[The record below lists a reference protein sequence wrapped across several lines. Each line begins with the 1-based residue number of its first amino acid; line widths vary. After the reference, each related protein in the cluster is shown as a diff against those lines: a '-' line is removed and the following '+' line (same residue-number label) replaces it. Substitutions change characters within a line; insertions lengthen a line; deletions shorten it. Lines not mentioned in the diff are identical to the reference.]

1 MSDTGLR
8 IRQAAS
14 LLHDWAAPGDA
25 IAQWTHF
32 VTSTCNA
39 RCQHCFY
46 PINQKK
52 HELTLEEIE
61 RFVRTLPP
69 IRLLLFSGGEP
80 FLRKDLPEII
90 AAYHRHCRFFTAS
103 IPTNGWSA
111 AKITAMTE
119 RILEIDPSLHLGV
132 TVSLDGMGPYHD
144 QVRRLPGLWDNA
156 IETLHALS
164 ALSERFPNLTVGV
177 NTVYMRENQADL
189 EPLLEYI
196 FDQVRPTFHTL
207 IYIRGNP
214 LGDPSLATQLDVGR
228 YLQLSKWLD
237 ARYGDD
243 TRWRAGWR
251 GVRARARHEV
261 NRQRYEYIARQA
273 RGGGFEGFCL
283 AGERE
288 FVLQETGDVFGCE
301 LIEERIA
308 NIRELGYDY
317 GRVLSAADAFV
328 AAKRARLCKCTH
340 ECNTRTKILFDRR
353 QALPIAAA
361 ALGLRRAPTEAT

>member
-1 MSDTGLR
+1 VSGGGLR
-8 IRQAAS
+8 LRQAAS
-14 LLHDWAAPGDA
+14 MLHDWVAPGEA

-39 RCQHCFY
+39 RCRHCFY

-52 HELTLEEIE
+52 DELSLEEIR
-61 RFVRTLPP
+61 RFVGTLPP

-90 AAYHRHCRFFTAS
+90 RAYHEQCRFFTTS

-111 AKITAMTE
+111 DKIGEMTQ
-119 RILEIDPSLHLGV
+119 RICEIAPDLHLGV
-132 TVSLDGMGPYHD
+132 SVSLDGMAGYHD
-144 QVRRLPGLWDNA
+144 QVRRLPKLWDNGIA
-156 IETLHALS
+156 TLHRLKALS
-164 ALSERFPNLTVGV
+164 RQFPNLTVGV

-189 EPLLEYI
+189 EPLLQYV
-196 FDQVRPTFHTL
+196 FDEVRPTFHTL
-207 IYIRGNP
+207 IFIRGNP
-214 LGDPSLATQLDVGR
+214 LVDPTLATDLDTGR
-228 YLQLSKWLD
+228 YLALQGWLD
-237 ARYGDD
+237 DHYGAD
-243 TRWRAGWR
+243 RSWSAGWR

-273 RGGGFEGFCL
+273 RGGAFEGFCL

-288 FVLQETGDVFGCE
+288 FVMSETGDIFGCE

-308 NIRELGYDY
+308 NVREMDY
-317 GRVLSAADAFV
+317 AYPKVLAAADAFV
-328 AAKRARLCKCTH
+328 AAKRARLCRCTH

-361 ALGLRRAPTEAT
+361 ALGLRRVGSA

>member
-1 MSDTGLR
+1 MSSGGLR
-8 IRQAAS
+8 LRQAAS
-14 LLHDWAAPGDA
+14 LLHDWVAPGGA

-46 PINQKK
+46 PINQRKN
-52 HELTLEEIE
+52 ELTLEEIE
-61 RFVRTLPP
+61 RFVQTMPP

-80 FLRKDLPEII
+80 FLRKDLPEIV

-111 AKITAMTE
+111 AKIGAMTE
-119 RILEIDPSLHLGV
+119 RICSIAPDLHLGV
-132 TVSLDGMGPYHD
+132 TVSLDGMGEYHD
-144 QVRRLPGLWDNA
+144 KVRRLPGLWDNA
-156 IETLHALS
+156 IATLQ
-164 ALSERFPNLTVGV
+164 ALSELAGRFPNLTVGV
-177 NTVYMRENQADL
+177 NTVFMRENQADL
-189 EPLLEYI
+189 APLCEFI
-196 FDQVRPTFHTL
+196 HDHVHPTFHTL

-214 LGDPSLATQLDVGR
+214 LGDPSLATQLDTGR
-228 YLQLSKWLD
+228 YLELSRWLD
-237 ARYGDD
+237 ARYNDD

-261 NRQRYEYIARQA
+261 NRRRYEYIARQA
-273 RGGGFEGFCL
+273 GGGGFEGFCL

-288 FVLQETGDVFGCE
+288 FVMSETGDIFGCE

-308 NIRELGYDY
+308 NVREQGYDY
-317 GRVLSAADAFV
+317 PRVLAAADAFV
-328 AAKRARLCKCTH
+328 AAKRARLCRCTH
-340 ECNTRTKILFDRR
+340 ECNTRTKILFDRG

-361 ALGLRRAPTEAT
+361 ALGLRHAGPGG